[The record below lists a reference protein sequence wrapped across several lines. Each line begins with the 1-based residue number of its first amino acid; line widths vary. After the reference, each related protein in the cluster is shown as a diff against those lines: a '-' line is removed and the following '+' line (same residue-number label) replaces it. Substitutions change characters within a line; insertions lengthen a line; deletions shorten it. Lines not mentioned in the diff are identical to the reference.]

1 MENFRRTDGLLWA
14 LVYVFVL
21 TFICYPG
28 LASDD
33 TIKFM
38 QSMNNYVS
46 WHFLFIQAIFN
57 FMDTIG
63 RYMGGVSCLILNNS
77 LIKILS
83 ITRTIFIITFVLI
96 SFDVSPASVFSAD
109 WFIIINLALFSISNG
124 YVSTLCAVKAPQTVE
139 GEAKGQV
146 GGFIGIT
153 ISTGIVLGS
162 LLAFLVQF
170 LIEASPEYKKSIS
183 T

>member
-1 MENFRRTDGLLWA
+1 MTDGLLWA

-28 LASDD
+28 LATDN
-33 TIKFM
+33 TINFM
-38 QSMNNYVS
+38 SGMNNYES
-46 WHFLFIQAIFN
+46 WHVLFIQATFN

-63 RYMGGVSCLILNNS
+63 RYSGGVSCLILSNPA
-77 LIKILS
+77 IKVFSGL
-83 ITRTIFIITFVLI
+83 RTIFISTFCLI
-96 SFDVSPASVFSAD
+96 AFDVAPVGLFSAD
-109 WFIIINLALFSISNG
+109 WFVILNLALFSITNG

-162 LLAFLVQF
+162 LLAFGVQY
-170 LIEASPEYKKSIS
+170 LIEASPEYKKSQE
-183 T
+183 